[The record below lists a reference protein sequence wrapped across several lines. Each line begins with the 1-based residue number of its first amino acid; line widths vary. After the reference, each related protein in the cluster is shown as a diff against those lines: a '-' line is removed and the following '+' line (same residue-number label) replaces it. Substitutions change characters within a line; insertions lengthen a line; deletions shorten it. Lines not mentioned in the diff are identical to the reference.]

1 MALKNNRVN
10 INDGGNR
17 TRVDQHYTTAPT
29 RSKATS
35 TNNGSSRAK
44 DSFSGRSGKIDVD
57 KRAKVKAAAS
67 SLAKGLAST
76 ALGVSPSG
84 ISAVRKTQARKVA
97 SNPAS
102 GMAMNAT
109 KIARPI
115 ATKQAYNTA
124 TKKAVNPDEMRS
136 AYSAFRKQAK
146 KR

>member
-17 TRVDQHYTTAPT
+17 TRVDQHYSTRPT
-29 RSKATS
+29 QT
-35 TNNGSSRAK
+35 
-44 DSFSGRSGKIDVD
+44 DEGKMM
-57 KRAKVKAAAS
+57 
-67 SLAKGLAST
+67 
-76 ALGVSPSG
+76 
-84 ISAVRKTQARKVA
+84 RKTQARRVA

-102 GMAMNAT
+102 GAAMNAT
-109 KIARPI
+109 KAARSF

-124 TKKAVNPDEMRS
+124 TKKAVSPDEMRS